1 MKNPVAI
8 TASELSRKILA
19 LNDEFRDYLAN
30 IFYTKVVGGDKMTY
44 SPLAAVLTFEQ
55 HGLQAVKEVSREEMF
70 SDNDGMKKLLANML
84 SLCQPGSLSDEDME
98 HLSGINGREIH
109 ASS

>member
-19 LNDEFRDYLAN
+19 LNDEFRDYLAS
-30 IFYTKVVGGDKMTY
+30 IVYAKVVGGDKVTY
-44 SPLAAVLTFEQ
+44 SPLDAISTFEQ
-55 HGLQAVKEVSREEMF
+55 HGLQAVKEVSWEEMF
-70 SDNDGMKKLLANML
+70 DNNNGMKRLLANML
-84 SLCQPGSLSDEDME
+84 SLCQPGCLSDEDME

-109 ASS
+109 AST